1 MDDVKD
7 VFKNIKEDIISME
20 HLINN
25 TQKIP
30 LEELKLK
37 VKNTEKNT
45 DQLLQHVEDIFK
57 DL

>member
-20 HLINN
+20 HLISN
-25 TQKIP
+25 TQKAP

-37 VKNTEKNT
+37 IKNTQKNT